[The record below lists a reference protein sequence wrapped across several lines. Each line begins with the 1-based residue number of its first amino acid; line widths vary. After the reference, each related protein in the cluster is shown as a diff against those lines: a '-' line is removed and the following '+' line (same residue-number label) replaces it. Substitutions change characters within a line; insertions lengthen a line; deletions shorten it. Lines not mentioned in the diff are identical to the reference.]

1 MKKINGAGRPEFTAK
16 VRAGQ
21 WLTLAAPFVVST
33 VMTAMGPAGPAEAA
47 CVQSGSTVTCSGASV
62 TGFGTGVEND
72 LTLTVQ
78 SSGSITAVNDIN
90 LGTGNAVTNN
100 GALFVVGGVG
110 IQGVGNNV
118 FTNAGTMTLS
128 ANSTG
133 IYAPGNNN
141 IITN

>member
-1 MKKINGAGRPEFTAK
+1 MKKIDGAARPEFTAK

-21 WLTLAAPFVVST
+21 WLTLAAPFALST
-33 VMTAMGPAGPAEAA
+33 VMTAVVPAGPAEAA

-62 TGFGTGVEND
+62 TGFGTGVENN

-100 GALFVVGGVG
+100 GALVVVGGGIG

-128 ANSTG
+128 SNSIGT
-133 IYAPGNNN
+133 YAPAD
-141 IITN
+141 